1 MDDVLLLT
9 AKSFSCRSVAW
20 LPLGEHQKQMMG
32 RRFLLCLGEGSASD
46 ARRQEETSPN
56 FRSAQPLTLQHCTSF
71 PQPAFL
77 LATPGLLKHNNLGSH
92 W

>member
-9 AKSFSCRSVAW
+9 AKSSSCRSVAW
-20 LPLGEHQKQMMG
+20 LPLGEHQKQMTG

-56 FRSAQPLTLQHCTSF
+56 VQSAQPLTLHHCTSF
-71 PQPAFL
+71 PQPAVL
-77 LATPGLLKHNNLGSH
+77 MATLENY
-92 W
+92 